1 MERWQVI
8 TAVVLGYL
16 VLTLLI
22 GLLAGR
28 RTTAGVTGYVAADR
42 QFGVLTMY
50 FVVGG
55 TIFSAFAFLGGP
67 GWSYSRGA
75 AAFYI
80 LSYGVLGI
88 APWYYLA
95 PKAARVGRRN
105 GYVTQAQLVVGRFPH
120 RGLSVL
126 FALLTVAAFI
136 PYLMVQM
143 SGAGIVFSAV
153 TEQHVP
159 FWLGAALAYGV
170 VALYVL
176 LGGAA
181 AVGWTN
187 VFEGLIMMVV
197 AWGIGIYL
205 PEHLYGGVGPMF
217 ERIAAERPEL
227 LTMPGL
233 TANGERWSW
242 GAYSTAILSSA
253 IGFAMWPHL
262 FMKAFAAKSD
272 RTLRRTIV
280 LFPTFQIFLVPLF
293 LVGFAGV
300 LFPSPPANADTI
312 LPHMIL
318 QTGLP
323 AIIVGIFCAGAL
335 AASMSTGDALLH
347 GAASVAIEDGIRPFT
362 HLNETTRRRL
372 MQLLVLVVGGVAY
385 YLAIIQNRSLVWLLL
400 TAYGIVDQLAPPIY
414 AALFWRRATTAGA
427 FAGLTAGVATNIFF
441 LRFVEL
447 RPFDMHEGILGVIV
461 NTTVLVAVSLMTEPQ
476 RDAHVRAFT
485 DPPEVPDQRAAAEGA
500 TVRAPGR

>member
-1 MERWQVI
+1 MERWQII
-8 TAVVLGYL
+8 TTIVGGYL
-16 VLTLLI
+16 IVTLVI
-22 GLLAGR
+22 GLVAGR
-28 RTTAGVTGYVAADR
+28 RSSHGVTGYVAADR
-42 QFGVLTMY
+42 QFGLLTMY

-67 GWSYSRGA
+67 GWTYSRGA

-95 PKAARVGRRN
+95 PKAARIGRRF
-105 GYVTQAQLVVGRFPH
+105 GYVTQAQLVAGRFPS
-120 RGLSVL
+120 RTLSAL
-126 FALLTVAAFI
+126 FALLTVAAFV

-170 VALYVL
+170 VTTYVL
-176 LGGAA
+176 FGGAS

-187 VFEGLIMMVV
+187 VFEGVIMMIV
-197 AWGIGIYL
+197 AWGIGLYL
-205 PEHLYGGVGPMF
+205 PEKLYGGVTPMF

-233 TANGERWSW
+233 GADGQPWSW
-242 GAYSTAILSSA
+242 GGYTSAILSSA
-253 IGFAMWPHL
+253 LGFAMWPHL
-262 FMKAFAAKSD
+262 FMKAFTAKSD

-280 LFPTFQIFLVPLF
+280 LFPTFQIFLLPLF

-300 LFPSPPANADTI
+300 LFATPPANADTI

-323 AIIVGIFCAGAL
+323 AVIVGLFCAGAL

-347 GAASVAIEDGIRPFT
+347 GAASVAIEDGIKPFSQLGE
-362 HLNETTRRRL
+362 HTRRRL
-372 MQLLVLVVGGVAY
+372 MQVLVLAVGGVAY
-385 YLAIIQNRSLVWLLL
+385 YLAIVQQRSLVWLLL
-400 TAYGIVDQLAPPIY
+400 TAYGVVDQFAPPIY

-427 FAGLTAGVATNIFF
+427 LAGLGAGVATTVFF
-441 LRFVEL
+441 LRFPAL
-447 RPFDMHEGILGVIV
+447 RPYDIHEGILGVVV
-461 NTTVLVAVSLMTEPQ
+461 NAAVLVAVSLLTRPQ
-476 RDAHVRAFT
+476 PAGHVETYVGAPPARDAGALEAAHSVR
-485 DPPEVPDQRAAAEGA
+485 
-500 TVRAPGR
+500 